1 MWGKI
6 MIPMYRLWLHGLYG
20 LHGPRCPLS
29 PKGLLNLITRSL
41 TPRFWSGQSRDLW
54 LNKIRIPVVPTKRWG
69 LLKQFPP
76 FHYFH
81 QWQNTG
87 NLLNITFIFDRC
99 CHSWAVATPIK
110 YESDLFKEIIGYFHK
125 IKYLINGDI
134 NKPSFSC
141 PHPGS
146 IIQLSTPSNFVVSVK
161 KKKNVDIR

>member
-1 MWGKI
+1 MDY
-6 MIPMYRLWLHGLYG
+6 MDPV
-20 LHGPRCPLS
+20 CPLS

-54 LNKIRIPVVPTKRWG
+54 LNKIRIPVVPTKRLG

-99 CHSWAVATPIK
+99 RHSWAVATPIR
-110 YESDLFKEIIGYFHK
+110 YESDLFKEIFWYFHK
-125 IKYLINGDI
+125 IKYFLNKEI
-134 NKPSFSC
+134 NKRRFSS
-141 PHPGS
+141 PHPRS
-146 IIQLSTPSNFVVSVK
+146 IIHLLTPSNFVESVK
-161 KKKNVDIR
+161 KCWYQIKWSVAWITYLGN